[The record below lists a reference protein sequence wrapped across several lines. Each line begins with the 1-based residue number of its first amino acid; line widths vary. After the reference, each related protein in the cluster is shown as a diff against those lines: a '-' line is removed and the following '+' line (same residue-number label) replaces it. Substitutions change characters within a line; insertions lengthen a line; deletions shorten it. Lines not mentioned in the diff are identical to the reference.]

1 MQLLIPFDD
10 VFLYC
15 SFTVRTAQYR
25 WKFVLDYCQKKNV
38 DDKDAMD
45 YEGLYIYEGYL
56 NYFIFNPTPY
66 GTGSSRGGH
75 VKTDS
80 ISKCRV

>member
-1 MQLLIPFDD
+1 
-10 VFLYC
+10 
-15 SFTVRTAQYR
+15 
-25 WKFVLDYCQKKNV
+25 
-38 DDKDAMD
+38 MD

-75 VKTDS
+75 VKTDFEVNNGTWVTVS
-80 ISKCRV
+80 VPMLLY

>member
-1 MQLLIPFDD
+1 
-10 VFLYC
+10 LY
-15 SFTVRTAQYR
+15 
-25 WKFVLDYCQKKNV
+25 YCQKKNV

-75 VKTDS
+75 VKTDFEVNNGTWVTVS
-80 ISKCRV
+80 IPMLLY